1 MHELSIVGSLI
12 ELCEQNAIKHN
23 AKLIKEVQVK
33 VGRLSGIELELFKRC
48 FESFKEG
55 CAFCKEARLLVELAP
70 LEILC
75 STCNEK
81 SILEE
86 NVFKCLHCG
95 STDFKILSGEDL
107 HLMRLVME

>member
-1 MHELSIVGSLI
+1 MHELSIVEALI
-12 ELCEQNAIKHN
+12 ELCEQNALKHN

-33 VGRLSGIELELFKRC
+33 IGRLSGVEIELFQRC
-48 FESFKEG
+48 FETFKEG
-55 CAFCKEARLLVELAP
+55 CEFCKEAKLLAELAP

-75 STCNEK
+75 LACNEK

-86 NVFKCLHCG
+86 NVFKCPHCG
-95 STDFKILSGEDL
+95 SIDFKTLSGEDL